1 MNLASQNLSFN
12 MIFNSFGKWIF
23 LVLKGGSSSQEQP
36 FNRKTFLQHLFDKI
50 NT

>member
-1 MNLASQNLSFN
+1 

-23 LVLKGGSSSQEQP
+23 LVLKGDSSSEEHP
-36 FNRKTFLQHLFDKI
+36 FNSKTFLQHLFDQI